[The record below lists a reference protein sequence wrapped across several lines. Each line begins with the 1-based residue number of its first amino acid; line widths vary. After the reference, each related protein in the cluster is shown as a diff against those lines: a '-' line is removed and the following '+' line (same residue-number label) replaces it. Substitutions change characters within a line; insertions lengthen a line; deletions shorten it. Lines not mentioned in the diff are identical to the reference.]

1 MKTRKQIDRMIDRY
15 LARRMPNEDGRYAKV
30 TEADLGLLHEIV
42 YALLSRKYESDGEGD
57 LPVELQLID
66 RSQYERAIELRIPY
80 IHRAESQA
88 ERLEIISR
96 LATNAKVAADR
107 LQTAVTWDMAMAIIE
122 RAKRDTRET
131 SAPYTEDEL
140 LGILEGLNGE
150 IAKYSRKGGRDIH
163 HEHEDLQRIP
173 VQESGNHDHPAAAPA
188 AAGPGGEPHHVREE
202 DPGGGDR

>member
-1 MKTRKQIDRMIDRY
+1 MAKAKKKKRGPNKAVRVRRLLKKCHEAWSLAIRLRDGKCVRCGATDKQLSAHHWIVSKARSLQFRFDTRNGVALDYGCHIRVVHNEAS
-15 LARRMPNEDGRYAKV
+15 LAAVMGIFN
-30 TEADLGLLHEIV
+30 
-42 YALLSRKYESDGEGD
+42 
-57 LPVELQLID
+57 
-66 RSQYERAIELRIPY
+66 
-80 IHRAESQA
+80 
-88 ERLEIISR
+88 
-96 LATNAKVAADR
+96 N
-107 LQTAVTWDMAMAIIE
+107 QTAVTWDMAMAIIE